1 MNARITVLLV
11 EDHPVVLRGLRAICA
26 EQEDLEVVGEVAT
39 SADALGA
46 ALNLEPDAVMLP
58 IKLGGTRSGIELCR
72 AIKSVSSARV
82 VVFTSFTRT
91 VDVQLAMLAGADALI
106 SKAAAVEDFVAA
118 LRQVASGRHGLVLG
132 PGART
137 PTTAQ
142 RFSQT
147 EPLTDREDEILQL
160 VLDGLTNPEIS
171 SRLKIEVSTVKT
183 HMRNIL
189 RKLSVG
195 TRRGLFVEPD

>member
-1 MNARITVLLV
+1 M
-11 EDHPVVLRGLRAICA
+11 LRGLRAICA
-26 EQEDLEVVGEVAT
+26 EQEDLDVVGEVCT
-39 SADALGA
+39 PADAMGA
-46 ALNLEPDAVMLP
+46 ALNLEPDAVVLP

-72 AIKSVSSARV
+72 AIKSVGSARV

-91 VDVQLAMLAGADALI
+91 VDVQIAMLAGADALI

-132 PGART
+132 PGAIT
-137 PTTAQ
+137 PTAAR
-142 RFSQT
+142 RFSPT

-171 SRLKIEVSTVKT
+171 SRLNIEVSTVKT
-183 HMRNIL
+183 HMRSIL
-189 RKLSVG
+189 RKLGVG
-195 TRRGLFVEPD
+195 TRRDLFVEPD